1 MCKILLFCGLLA
13 GVFGTANAQ
22 KARFGA
28 KAGIGFASL
37 TNANTVGGEYMPVP
51 QAGVMGDFGLNERVY
66 FHPELLFSQKGM
78 KTVTRPG
85 ISLFGGAGGVGTNS
99 RTLLTYLDLPLLFR
113 LKSKGLFL
121 EAGPQAG
128 FLVAL
133 KGEDYVNNVLV
144 YSTNSTANARRVD
157 LGYIV
162 GVGYQLPQGLELGF
176 RYNGGI
182 FDVNTTPTPDA
193 KQRNSVFQLQLG
205 YLFGGK

>member
-1 MCKILLFCGLLA
+1 MRKIFLFCGLIV
-13 GVFGTANAQ
+13 GVIGTTTAQ
-22 KARFGA
+22 KARFGT
-28 KAGIGFASL
+28 KVGIGFASL

-66 FHPELLFSQKGM
+66 FHPELLFSQKGV

-99 RTLLTYLDLPLLFR
+99 QTLLTYLDLPLLFR

-133 KGEDYVNNVLV
+133 KVEDYVNNVLV

-182 FDVNTTPTPDA
+182 FDVNA
-193 KQRNSVFQLQLG
+193 ASASGGKQRNSVFQFQIG
-205 YLFGGK
+205 YLFGSE